1 MPLTTSE
8 KASILAYK
16 KQIISY
22 QLELSRI
29 KEKKKLRTAYFA
41 HAIKTASSPS
51 TKAAYRTNK
60 LNEMN
65 NLANQVEAKKK
76 QIAGLRERIAQI
88 KK

>member
-1 MPLTTSE
+1 MLTNSQ

-16 KQIISY
+16 KQIIAF
-22 QLELSRI
+22 QLELTRL

-41 HAIKTASSPS
+41 HAIKTATSAS
-51 TKAAYRTNK
+51 TKSAYRTNK

-65 NLANQVEAKKK
+65 HFSNQMEAKKK
-76 QIAGLRERIAQI
+76 QISSLRERIAQI